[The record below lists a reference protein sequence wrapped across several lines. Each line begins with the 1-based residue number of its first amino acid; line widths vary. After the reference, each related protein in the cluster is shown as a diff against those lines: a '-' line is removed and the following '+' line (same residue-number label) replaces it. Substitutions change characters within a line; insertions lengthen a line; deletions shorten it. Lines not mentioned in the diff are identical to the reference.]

1 MISCRRQ
8 TDVELGGN
16 PIKICGKFCSE
27 LSGTCGKNEC
37 MLTVTSWKYVE
48 AVFVKMSS
56 NRNSNT
62 FTEKRV
68 L

>member
-1 MISCRRQ
+1 
-8 TDVELGGN
+8 
-16 PIKICGKFCSE
+16 
-27 LSGTCGKNEC
+27 

-56 NRNSNT
+56 KGNSKT

-68 L
+68 LQPSTIEVVAWEFYHLNFRTDDF